1 MAHWASY
8 IGFGFNR
15 DESEGL
21 LLRLRKELEQYD
33 DYIAWHNPEYM
44 HMTLQFLGWTKN
56 SDVNRLKGILEKE
69 KIGNINLKLN
79 GKLVLLGFDS
89 KKEYIAMEV
98 EPTDELARYREML
111 GIRMKE
117 QGIPF
122 KKQDFI
128 SHISLGRVHNLNEIE
143 DKQYFIPRIIQP
155 NGVNVYESIPESSS
169 LVSIKSRDLLLKDD
183 FER

>member
-1 MAHWASY
+1 MAHWATY

-15 DESEGL
+15 DESESL
-21 LLRLRKELEQYD
+21 LLKLRNELVQYD
-33 DYIAWHNPEYM
+33 DNIAWHNPEYM

-98 EPTDELARYREML
+98 ELTDELVRYREML

-117 QGIPF
+117 QGNPF
-122 KKQDFI
+122 KK
-128 SHISLGRVHNLNEIE
+128 
-143 DKQYFIPRIIQP
+143 
-155 NGVNVYESIPESSS
+155 
-169 LVSIKSRDLLLKDD
+169 
-183 FER
+183 

>member
-44 HMTLQFLGWTKN
+44 HMTLQFLGWTK
-56 SDVNRLKGILEKE
+56 DADIDKLKDILEKE

-89 KKEYIAMEV
+89 KKEYIAMKV
-98 EPTDELARYREML
+98 EPTEELVRYRERL
-111 GIRMKE
+111 GVRMEE

-128 SHISLGRVHNLNEIE
+128 SHISLGRVHNLDEIE